1 MIKKTSNFCA
11 FIFFILSFSTQAQWF
26 KHTFTVMGTVSHV
39 EFWLDETLNL
49 NSNSNSNLNSDLA
62 IPQKLL
68 DEKAQQL
75 IGAIEQEMFRIDK
88 QMSPYKEQSELSVVN
103 RNAGSQNVKISA
115 ELFDLLMVAQHISK
129 ISEGAFD
136 ITYASIGYQYDY
148 RERKRPSQRAIKK
161 ALPLIN
167 YTAIT
172 LDKSESTVHFN
183 HQNVKID
190 LGGIA
195 KGYAVKRCLA
205 ILKNAGVAHGLV
217 SAGGDTGLL
226 GDRRGRPWVVG
237 IKHPR
242 AENKTA
248 VHIPL
253 ENEAIS
259 TSGDY
264 ERYFIENGVRYH
276 HIINPKTGDSARKV
290 VSVSIIGKNPTYVDA
305 LSTTIFVMG
314 LSKGLALI
322 NKLSDFEAII
332 IDNKQRMHFSTGLQQ

>member
-1 MIKKTSNFCA
+1 
-11 FIFFILSFSTQAQWF
+11 
-26 KHTFTVMGTVSHV
+26 
-39 EFWLDETLNL
+39 
-49 NSNSNSNLNSDLA
+49 
-62 IPQKLL
+62 
-68 DEKAQQL
+68 
-75 IGAIEQEMFRIDK
+75 
-88 QMSPYKEQSELSVVN
+88 MSPYKEQSELSVVN
-103 RNAGSQNVKISA
+103 RNASSQNVKISA

-129 ISEGAFD
+129 ISDGAFD

-148 RERKRPSQRAIKK
+148 RERKRPSQSAIKK

-172 LDKSESTVHFN
+172 LDKSTSTVHFN

-290 VSVSIIGKNPTYVDA
+290 VSVSIIGKDPTTVDA

-314 LSKGLALI
+314 LSEGLALI
-322 NKLSDFEAII
+322 NKLPNFEAII
-332 IDNKQRMHFSTGLQQ
+332 IDNQQRMHFSTGLQQ